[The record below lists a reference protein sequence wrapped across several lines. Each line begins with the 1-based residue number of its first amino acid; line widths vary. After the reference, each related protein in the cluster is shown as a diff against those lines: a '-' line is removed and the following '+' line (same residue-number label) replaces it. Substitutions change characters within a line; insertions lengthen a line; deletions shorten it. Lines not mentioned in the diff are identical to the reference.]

1 MFLVY
6 GVHPSPQKGCVEEK
20 ELEKQLVNIFQEF
33 TLSQQMSDFIQG
45 KLKELFEEDI
55 NYQESNEKALMARLA
70 KLKDEKKRL
79 YRKVVNEEIKGEA
92 MAEELKQD
100 IEGEIAQAEEK
111 LGSITQHTRDYL
123 EQTSNLLHLA
133 QNARQL
139 FLEGTREQK
148 NILLNSVASNLFL
161 KDKKVSFSLKKP
173 FDMLA
178 NGQKRPIQLRNPSI
192 NLACRQTGLT
202 IAFDCIIKAFQNLI
216 WAEQARNRLKQIK
229 LLQQG

>member
-6 GVHPSPQKGCVEEK
+6 GVHP
-20 ELEKQLVNIFQEF
+20 I
-33 TLSQQMSDFIQG
+33 
-45 KLKELFEEDI
+45 
-55 NYQESNEKALMARLA
+55 
-70 KLKDEKKRL
+70 
-79 YRKVVNEEIKGEA
+79 NEEIKDEA

-192 NLACRQTGLT
+192 NLTD
-202 IAFDCIIKAFQNLI
+202 AFNCILKAFQNPVSAFPSSHVLI
-216 WAEQARNRLKQIK
+216 TLYYLFAYD
-229 LLQQG
+229 G

>member
-6 GVHPSPQKGCVEEK
+6 GVHP
-20 ELEKQLVNIFQEF
+20 I
-33 TLSQQMSDFIQG
+33 
-45 KLKELFEEDI
+45 
-55 NYQESNEKALMARLA
+55 
-70 KLKDEKKRL
+70 
-79 YRKVVNEEIKGEA
+79 NEEIKDEA

-202 IAFDCIIKAFQNLI
+202 DAFNCILKAFQNPVSAFPSSHVLI
-216 WAEQARNRLKQIK
+216 TLYYLFAYD
-229 LLQQG
+229 G